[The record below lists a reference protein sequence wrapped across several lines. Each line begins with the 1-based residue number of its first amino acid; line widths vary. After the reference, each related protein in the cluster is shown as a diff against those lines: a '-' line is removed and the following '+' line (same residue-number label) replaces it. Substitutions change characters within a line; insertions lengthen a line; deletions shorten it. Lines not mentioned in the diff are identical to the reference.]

1 MKARTKSALAIIGAS
16 LVTTGAVVA
25 MSIAATLWSRP
36 ACSAEQ
42 LVEMDASED
51 GKSTLS
57 FLVGSAK
64 YEDDTATGEFV
75 MMTEGWRMNVSGRID
90 RETCEKGSGPLILRE
105 HGRVANAHVWV
116 KDSGTFGDTTAMIL
130 CAIIPKAKGNPF
142 KRTAF
147 TF

>member
-1 MKARTKSALAIIGAS
+1 MTRENLSIAFAVLALTIS
-16 LVTTGAVVA
+16 LVSFCSPKAE
-25 MSIAATLWSRP
+25 AAK
-36 ACSAEQ
+36 AAEQ